1 MWIIPAYAGK
11 RPGILF
17 LNFLDKDHPRLRG
30 EKDYRHKAPILY
42 LGSSPLTRGK
52 VLLASHH
59 THQTRIIP
67 AYAGK
72 RNDPEE
78 RSELCWDHP
87 RLRGEKPWRKSI
99 SAYSRG
105 SSPLTRGK
113 VAALPPDIQSI
124 GIIPAYAGKS
134 RRRYF
139 ALQRSKDHPRLRGEK
154 STVSSYM
161 YSLTGSSPLT
171 RGKVA

>member
-30 EKDYRHKAPILY
+30 EKDYRHKAPVLY

-113 VAALPPDIQSI
+113 EFAFTSPISYCR
-124 GIIPAYAGKS
+124 IIPAYAGKRLAAIVLPLS
-134 RRRYF
+134 YE
-139 ALQRSKDHPRLRGEK
+139 DHPRLRGEK
-154 STVSSYM
+154 
-161 YSLTGSSPLT
+161 L
-171 RGKVA
+171 